1 MAVGLVIDLDG
12 MTAERYDR
20 LNAEINFPAEPP
32 DGLISHV
39 AAPTAEGFRV
49 VDVWESVDAP
59 RPLCRGT
66 ARTGDGARVRGRCRG
81 AGPAGVP
88 HPRRISSLSGSW
100 P

>member
-49 VDVWESVDAP
+49 VDVWESVDALD
-59 RPLCRGT
+59 RFVEERL
-66 ARTGDGARVRGRCRG
+66 
-81 AGPAGVP
+81 GPAMGRVSGGAVAAP
-88 HPRRISSLSGSW
+88 APQEFPIPRISSLSGSW